1 MHGVGHSRP
10 VPQSI
15 QTRAMNRSDHVHH
28 DPGPVLGAYL
38 QWSSRGGPGRARAE
52 QVATS
57 DEEDQAESERAGEEP
72 PARRGEGDQHVLHPA
87 DATLTGG
94 CRERVETGTAKDVTL
109 PPPAT
114 YRRCVSA
121 VPTSWPTRRGLREE
135 RSFVSVAEEH
145 LDDVYR
151 YLLYMTG
158 NPHTAEDLAAETFE
172 RALRRW
178 RRFDPRRASA
188 RTWLC
193 QLARSTALD
202 HFRAE
207 QRRRKRDESYAREIP
222 ALDEPVFGDGLSPA
236 LDAAVRSLSAGEREV
251 VVLRVVLELDGD
263 TTARV
268 LGIRPTAVSTRLS
281 RALQKLEERMVS
293 DVRG

>member
-1 MHGVGHSRP
+1 
-10 VPQSI
+10 
-15 QTRAMNRSDHVHH
+15 
-28 DPGPVLGAYL
+28 
-38 QWSSRGGPGRARAE
+38 
-52 QVATS
+52 
-57 DEEDQAESERAGEEP
+57 
-72 PARRGEGDQHVLHPA
+72 
-87 DATLTGG
+87 
-94 CRERVETGTAKDVTL
+94 
-109 PPPAT
+109 
-114 YRRCVSA
+114 
-121 VPTSWPTRRGLREE
+121 
-135 RSFVSVAEEH
+135 VAEEH

-178 RRFDPRRASA
+178 RRFNPQRASA

-202 HFRAE
+202 HFRTE
-207 QRRRKRDESYAREIP
+207 RRRKRREESYGAEV
-222 ALDEPVFGDGLSPA
+222 AEAEEPVFGEGLSPEIET
-236 LDAAVRSLSAGEREV
+236 AVRSLSAAEREV
-251 VVLRVVLELDGD
+251 VVLRIVLELDGE
-263 TTARV
+263 TTASV